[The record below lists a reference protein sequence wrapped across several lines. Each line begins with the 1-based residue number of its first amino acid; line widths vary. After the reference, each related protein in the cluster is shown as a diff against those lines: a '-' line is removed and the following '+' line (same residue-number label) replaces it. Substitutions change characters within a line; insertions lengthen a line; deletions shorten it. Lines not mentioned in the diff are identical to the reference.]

1 VNEER
6 FRTMVGDQRPALTR
20 FALALTA
27 GDRDAAE
34 DLVQEAMVRAWR
46 SDHLPTARP
55 TPVAGCGSLSRR
67 AEFYV
72 RRKGQFIRLPRA

>member
-1 VNEER
+1 MNEER

-46 SDHLPTARP
+46 SDHLPDGEADTRRWLWI
-55 TPVAGCGSLSRR
+55 PVA
-67 AEFYV
+67 
-72 RRKGQFIRLPRA
+72 